1 MRVCV
6 RVVVGDGHH
15 PLVVAGAREL
25 AARYGVSGF
34 DVTPAPK
41 ADEITLRKSRVDV
54 PSALQ
59 SMVRTDHL
67 TRLEH
72 SYGKAGFDADKTLI
86 RNLANPALSLD
97 EQRQQL
103 DLLRQAHA
111 LEPMNPQTCFSIGEV
126 LRTEAWERQ
135 PGYEETAE
143 QAMQWFERAWR
154 LNPYDGYARL
164 RYGMCLDLLGQI
176 GRAHV

>member
-1 MRVCV
+1 MLFRSWE
-6 RVVVGDGHH
+6 H
-15 PLVVAGAREL
+15 
-25 AARYGVSGF
+25 
-34 DVTPAPK
+34 
-41 ADEITLRKSRVDV
+41 
-54 PSALQ
+54 AL
-59 SMVRTDHL
+59 L
-67 TRLEH
+67 TR
-72 SYGKAGFDADKTLI
+72 ADDPSGTW
-86 RNLANPALSLD
+86 A
-97 EQRQQL
+97 QQL

-164 RYGMCLDLLGQI
+164 RYGMCLDLLGQRLQATRYFL
-176 GRAHV
+176 RALELDPNGAFTLSHVGWHFCQLEDWEKARGYLQQAAERPGVDHTMTLIFLRLAEERLAEQRKR